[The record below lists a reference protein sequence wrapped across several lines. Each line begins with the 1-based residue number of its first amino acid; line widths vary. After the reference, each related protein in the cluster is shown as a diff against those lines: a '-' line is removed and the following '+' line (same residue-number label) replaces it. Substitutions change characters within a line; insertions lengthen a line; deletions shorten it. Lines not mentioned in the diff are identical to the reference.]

1 MIGKIILIAILILV
15 VLFVVVGIAGFIV
28 LFMASSVIA
37 ILFHICGEDLEHQN
51 SVNVPRGT
59 TMGTTRTTN
68 ISRTGKK

>member
-28 LFMASSVIA
+28 LFLAY
-37 ILFHICGEDLEHQN
+37 GEDPDHKN

>member
-1 MIGKIILIAILILV
+1 MIGTIFLIVILILV
-15 VLFVVVGIAGFIV
+15 VLFVVVGMAGFIT
-28 LFMASSVIA
+28 LLLLAY
-37 ILFHICGEDLEHQN
+37 GEDTDYEN

>member
-1 MIGKIILIAILILV
+1 MTGKIILILILILL

-28 LFMASSVIA
+28 LFLAYGA
-37 ILFHICGEDLEHQN
+37 DPDHEN

>member
-15 VLFVVVGIAGFIV
+15 VLFVVVGIAGFI
-28 LFMASSVIA
+28 
-37 ILFHICGEDLEHQN
+37 ILLLAYGEDTDHEN

>member
-1 MIGKIILIAILILV
+1 MIGKIILIVILILV

-28 LFMASSVIA
+28 LFLAY
-37 ILFHICGEDLEHQN
+37 GEDPDHEN

-59 TMGTTRTTN
+59 TMGTTN

>member
-1 MIGKIILIAILILV
+1 MTAKIL
-15 VLFVVVGIAGFIV
+15 FIV
-28 LFMASSVIA
+28 LIIAVLILFVFMASAIA
-37 ILFHICGEDLEHQN
+37 HLFHIYGEDPDHEN

>member
-1 MIGKIILIAILILV
+1 MIGKIILIVILILV
-15 VLFVVVGIAGFIV
+15 VLFVVVGIAGIIF
-28 LFMASSVIA
+28 LLLAY
-37 ILFHICGEDLEHQN
+37 GEYPDHEN

>member
-1 MIGKIILIAILILV
+1 MIGKIILIVILILV

-28 LFMASSVIA
+28 LFLAY
-37 ILFHICGEDLEHQN
+37 GEGQDHEN

>member
-1 MIGKIILIAILILV
+1 MIGKIFLIVILILV
-15 VLFVVVGIAGFIV
+15 VLIVMVGMAGFIAL
-28 LFMASSVIA
+28 LF
-37 ILFHICGEDLEHQN
+37 LTYGEDPDHEN

>member
-1 MIGKIILIAILILV
+1 MIGKIILIMILILV
-15 VLFVVVGIAGFIV
+15 VLFVVVGIAGFI
-28 LFMASSVIA
+28 
-37 ILFHICGEDLEHQN
+37 ILILADGEYPDHEN

>member
-1 MIGKIILIAILILV
+1 MIGKIIIIVILILV
-15 VLFVVVGIAGFIV
+15 VLFVMVGMAGFIAL
-28 LFMASSVIA
+28 LF
-37 ILFHICGEDLEHQN
+37 LLYGEDSDHEN

>member
-15 VLFVVVGIAGFIV
+15 VLFVVVGIAGFI
-28 LFMASSVIA
+28 
-37 ILFHICGEDLEHQN
+37 ILLLAYGEDQDHEN

-68 ISRTGKK
+68 KSRTSKK